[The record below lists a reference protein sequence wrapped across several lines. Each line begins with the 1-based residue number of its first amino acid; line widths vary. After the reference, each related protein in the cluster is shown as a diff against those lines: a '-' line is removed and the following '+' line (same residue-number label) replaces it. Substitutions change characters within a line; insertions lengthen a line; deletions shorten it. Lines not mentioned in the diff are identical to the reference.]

1 METVQKLF
9 DISASDFNNVEVTL
23 EKTPAAAATNYFI
36 LTPKPGFVFE
46 NGTHKLESV

>member
-23 EKTPAAAATNYFI
+23 REPPAAAGSNEFI

-46 NGTHKLESV
+46 NGTFKLVSV